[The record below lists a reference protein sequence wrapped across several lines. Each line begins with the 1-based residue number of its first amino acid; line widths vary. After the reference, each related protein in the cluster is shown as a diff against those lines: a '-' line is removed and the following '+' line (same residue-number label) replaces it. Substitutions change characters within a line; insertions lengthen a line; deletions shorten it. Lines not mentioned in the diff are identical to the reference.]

1 MEQYIGT
8 KIVEAEPAWL
18 VFEKEGE
25 AGEIVVQDHDLELT
39 TAKTVLNGYKVV
51 YEDGYESWSPKEVFE
66 AAYRRTD
73 GLSFGLALEAAKKG
87 LRIARAGWNGKGMYV
102 FLAEEMD
109 FHTYADISEFEE
121 TGVKVLDCLCMRT
134 ADGSIC
140 PGWLAGQT
148 DMLADDWTVLDG
160 EVCWTWDNA
169 KEAMKTGAAVRRK
182 GWEDDSWVAILEEP
196 AMLKGKICKVS
207 DEDGL
212 IEPDWEPEGEDLEA
226 RDWYIVEV

>member
-1 MEQYIGT
+1 MKQYIGS
-8 KIVEAEPAWL
+8 KIVNAEPMRRSAWH
-18 VFEKEGE
+18 EGKGWPIPME
-25 AGEIVVQDHDLELT
+25 EDWDGE
-39 TAKTVLNGYKVV
+39 GYKVR

-87 LRIARAGWNGKGMYV
+87 KRIARQGWNGKGMYV
-102 FLAEEMD
+102 FLAQGVG
-109 FHTYADISEFEE
+109 FHTYADITDLPEDGFD
-121 TGVKVLDCLCMRT
+121 VLDCLCMRT
-134 ADGSIC
+134 ADGNIC
-140 PGWLAGQT
+140 PGWLASQT

-169 KEAMKTGAAVRRK
+169 KEAMKVGAAVRRK

-196 AMLKGKICKVS
+196 VELKGKLCKVS

-226 RDWYIVEV
+226 KDWAKLWGV